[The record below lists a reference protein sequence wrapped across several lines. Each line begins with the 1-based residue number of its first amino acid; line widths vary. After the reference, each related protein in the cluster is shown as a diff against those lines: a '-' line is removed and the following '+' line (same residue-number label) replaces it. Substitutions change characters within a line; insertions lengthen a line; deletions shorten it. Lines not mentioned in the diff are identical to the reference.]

1 MPNLTYM
8 LVNFVY
14 LAGMAVWVG
23 GALAGLLVFQ
33 GDMRHAPRAGRS
45 LARLIQMQTLALVA
59 AGAAAAVKAVLWESA
74 RWPFLV
80 RYLCLAAMGVAAL
93 HAVRRLAPALR
104 DAPGGTAIT
113 RAVPFL
119 VTGLVLGLL
128 ALLFS

>member
-1 MPNLTYM
+1 M

-23 GALAGLLVFQ
+23 AALAGLLIFR

-59 AGAAAAVKAVLWESA
+59 AGVAATVKAVVWESA

-93 HAVRRLAPALR
+93 HAVWRLAPALR

-119 VTGLVLGLL
+119 VIGLVLGLL

>member
-8 LVNFVY
+8 LVNFIY
-14 LAGMAVWVG
+14 LAGVAVWVG
-23 GALAGLLVFQ
+23 GALAGLLIFQ

-45 LARLIQMQTLALVA
+45 LARLIQVQTLALVA

-80 RYLCLAAMGVAAL
+80 RYLCLAAMGAAAL
-93 HAVRRLAPALR
+93 YAVWRLAPALR
-104 DAPGGTAIT
+104 DTPGGTAVT

-119 VTGLVLGLL
+119 VTALVLGLL